1 MSTFETILCAID
13 FSEHSRQ
20 ALRVARY
27 LADLTSSRI
36 VAVHVVEHLL
46 AEGAALAGALD
57 QMRANLSAELT
68 AFVEAEGPSN
78 RIAATSIEVGEP
90 HEAILSYAIER
101 HAGLIVI
108 GSRGEGGVR
117 KALLGSVAERVLRLA
132 GVPVMAVPGD
142 DQQPGFDGFTAVQ
155 AAVAFDGC
163 TDLVL
168 RHAARLAS
176 TLKVPLTL
184 IHVVDPVSNFP
195 QYTNASG
202 AAQQARI
209 DEAKN
214 RLESLAAAL
223 PVERVQ
229 TEVRVGQAAERIAES
244 TGGEQLLTVIGSGGD
259 RLLHRAGSTA
269 YRVFSIAA
277 TPVLAVPPSVVPA

>member
-1 MSTFETILCAID
+1 VPTFEIILCAID

-27 LADLTSSRI
+27 LADLTASQI

-46 AEGAALAGALD
+46 AEGATMAGALD
-57 QMRANLSAELT
+57 QMRADLSAELT
-68 AFVEAEGPSN
+68 AFVEGEGQLD
-78 RIAATSIEVGEP
+78 RIAASIEVGEP
-90 HEAILSYAIER
+90 HEAILSCATER

-117 KALLGSVAERVLRLA
+117 KALLGSVAERVLRQA
-132 GVPVMAVPGD
+132 GVPVLAVPGD

-155 AAVAFDGC
+155 AALAFDGC
-163 TDLVL
+163 TDLVV
-168 RHAARLAS
+168 RHATTLAS
-176 TLKVPLTL
+176 MLKVPLTL
-184 IHVVDPVSNFP
+184 IHVVDAVSNFP

-214 RLESLAAAL
+214 RLEVLAAAL
-223 PVERVQ
+223 PLERVQ
-229 TEVRVGQAAERIAES
+229 TEVRVGQAAERIAET
-244 TGGEQLLTVIGSGGD
+244 TGGERLLTVIGTGGD

-277 TPVLAVPPSVVPA
+277 TPVLAIPPAAAHA

>member
-20 ALRVARY
+20 ALRVALF
-27 LADLTSSRI
+27 LADKTSSRI

-46 AEGAALAGALD
+46 AEAAFAAGAAD
-57 QMRANLSAELT
+57 DMRANLSAELST
-68 AFVEAEGPSN
+68 FIEAEGRPD
-78 RIAATSIEVGEP
+78 RIAGTAIEIGEP
-90 HEAILSYAIER
+90 HEAILSCAKAR
-101 HAGLIVI
+101 HAGLIVV

-117 KALLGSVAERVLRLA
+117 KALLGSVAERVLRQA
-132 GVPVMAVPGD
+132 TVPVMAVPGD
-142 DQQPGFDGFTAVQ
+142 DGVPGFGGFSAVQ

-168 RHAARLAS
+168 RHAAALAS
-176 TLKVPLTL
+176 TLNLPLTL

-195 QYTNASG
+195 QYTDASR
-202 AAQQARI
+202 AAEQARV
-209 DEAKN
+209 DEAQN
-214 RLESLAAAL
+214 HLESLAAAMPL
-223 PVERVQ
+223 ERVQ

-244 TGGEQLLTVIGSGGD
+244 MSGEQVLTVLGTGGD

-277 TPVLAVPPSVVPA
+277 SPVLAIPPAATSA